1 MKQSLTKKQLSII
14 YGVSYSTFLKW
25 IKNIPEL
32 KLDPKQRLLTPKQI
46 DIIYESL
53 G

>member
-1 MKQSLTKKQLSII
+1 MKKALTKKQLAID
-14 YGVSYSTFLKW
+14 YGVSYTTFLKW

-32 KLDPKQRLLTPKQI
+32 QLDPKQRLLTPKQI
-46 DIIYESL
+46 DIIYETL